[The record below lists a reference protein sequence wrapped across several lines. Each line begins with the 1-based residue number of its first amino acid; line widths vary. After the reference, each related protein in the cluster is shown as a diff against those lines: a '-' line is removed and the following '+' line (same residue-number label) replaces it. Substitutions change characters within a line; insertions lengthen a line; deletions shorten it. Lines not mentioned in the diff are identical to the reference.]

1 MGLRCMV
8 VPRLIIL
15 VWLTT
20 FMLFDSIKF
29 ELICFFDKHSVDFM
43 ISAPVAEHQLL
54 VFLVGQPR
62 TIFRPLRKKFS
73 FLGFLIILFFATC
86 LSSADAGLLN
96 FLLGIDPSTYCRKLI
111 AEIYLAIPVVYRD
124 LPLLLYYLSHFTV
137 SQLKKLSEA
146 SRTSHM
152 SNFTSP

>member
-1 MGLRCMV
+1 MV

-20 FMLFDSIKF
+20 FVLFDSIKF
-29 ELICFFDKHSVDFM
+29 ELICFFM
-43 ISAPVAEHQLL
+43 ISEPVAEHQLL

-73 FLGFLIILFFATC
+73 FPGFFIILFFATC

-96 FLLGIDPSTYCRKLI
+96 FLLGIDPSTYRRKLM

>member
-1 MGLRCMV
+1 MV

-20 FMLFDSIKF
+20 FVLFDSIKF

-43 ISAPVAEHQLL
+43 ISEPVAEHQLL
-54 VFLVGQPR
+54 VFLVHVGQPR

-73 FLGFLIILFFATC
+73 FPGFLIILFFATC
-86 LSSADAGLLN
+86 LSSADAGLFN
-96 FLLGIDPSTYCRKLI
+96 FLLGIDPSTHRRKLM

-124 LPLLLYYLSHFTV
+124 LPFLLYYLSHFTV
-137 SQLKKLSEA
+137 SQLKKMSEA